1 MCKPDDRKDR
11 AGNPDAIPCHHEK
24 SESHQQR
31 HGAYDR
37 DLGRPQH
44 AAIFHKGVQMLF
56 IQTCFQEPIVQLLR
70 TVGEEE
76 DSQKIEWRR
85 GQDRQEHTHCAKTQ
99 ANTAKRGKN
108 VIFDFH
114 IFFILRFSTIVE
126 MTCRIAVTGW

>member
-1 MCKPDDRKDR
+1 MCKPDDSKDH
-11 AGNPDAIPCHHEK
+11 AGNPDAFSGHHEK
-24 SESHQQR
+24 SESHKQR
-31 HGAYDR
+31 NGADDR
-37 DLGRPQH
+37 DLSRAQH

-70 TVGEEE
+70 AVGEEE
-76 DSQKIEWRR
+76 DSQKIERR
-85 GQDRQEHTHCAKTQ
+85 CGQNRQEHPHCAQAQ